1 MNRFFIKDTKE
12 EVFLGK
18 PLKITLSKGGITQHI
33 EANPCTPELMAY
45 LINLGVV
52 VTSIDKPKY
61 ANPHGIS
68 LSVKYYVA
76 KLARKMNLKFEVCEA
91 MLGNI
96 ASYSPIT
103 AISLLAKQISLE
115 LDQHYDGH
123 IRDAEH
129 IFVLSTVDGTITEIP
144 AKARVETNYRNFAA
158 FRSLEDANLAY
169 SILSNL
175 YNEAF
180 RK

>member
-18 PLKITLSKGGITQHI
+18 PLKITLSKGGVTQHI
-33 EANPCTPELMAY
+33 DANPCTPELMAY

-52 VTSIDKPKY
+52 ITSSDKPRY

-91 MLGNI
+91 MLDNI

-103 AISLLAKQISLE
+103 VISLLAKQISIE

>member
-18 PLKITLSKGGITQHI
+18 PLKITLSKKGITQHI

-52 VTSIDKPKY
+52 VTSSDKPKY
-61 ANPHGIS
+61 PNPHGIS
-68 LSVKYYVA
+68 LSVKFYVA
-76 KLARKMNLKFEVCEA
+76 KLAKKMNLKFEVCEA

-96 ASYSPIT
+96 VSYSPIT
-103 AISLLAKQISLE
+103 VLSLLAKQISLE
-115 LDQHYDGH
+115 LDQHYEGH
-123 IRDAEH
+123 IRNAEH
-129 IFVLSTVDGTITEIP
+129 VFVLSTVNGTITEIP
-144 AKARVETNYRNFAA
+144 SEARADTNYRNFAA

-169 SILSNL
+169 SILSHL

-180 RK
+180 IK

>member
-18 PLKITLSKGGITQHI
+18 PLKITLSKGGVTQHI
-33 EANPCTPELMAY
+33 DANPCTPELMAY

-52 VTSIDKPKY
+52 ITSSDKPRY
-61 ANPHGIS
+61 ANPHGIDT
-68 LSVKYYVA
+68 SVKYYVA
-76 KLARKMNLKFEVCEA
+76 KLARKMNIKFEICEA

-103 AISLLAKQISLE
+103 VMSLLAKQISLE

-129 IFVLSTVDGTITEIP
+129 IFVLSTVDGTISEVP

-180 RK
+180 KK

>member
-18 PLKITLSKGGITQHI
+18 PLKITLSKDGVTQHI

-52 VTSIDKPKY
+52 VTSSDKPKY
-61 ANPHGIS
+61 PNPHGIS

-76 KLARKMNLKFEVCEA
+76 KLAKKMNLKFEVCES
-91 MLGNI
+91 MLGYI
-96 ASYSPIT
+96 ASYSPMT
-103 AISLLAKQISLE
+103 VMSLLAKQISLE
-115 LDQHYDGH
+115 LDQHYEGH
-123 IRDAEH
+123 IRNAEH

-144 AKARVETNYRNFAA
+144 TKARVETNYRNFAA

-180 RK
+180 KK

>member
-18 PLKITLSKGGITQHI
+18 PLKITLLKGGITQHI

-52 VTSIDKPKY
+52 VTSSDKPKY

>member
-18 PLKITLSKGGITQHI
+18 PLKITLSKGGVTQHI
-33 EANPCTPELMAY
+33 EANPCTPELIAY

-52 VTSIDKPKY
+52 ITSSDKPKY

-96 ASYSPIT
+96 ASYSPI
-103 AISLLAKQISLE
+103 AVISLLAKQISLE

-180 RK
+180 KK

>member
-12 EVFLGK
+12 EVFPEK
-18 PLKITLSKGGITQHI
+18 PLKITLSKGGVTQHI
-33 EANPCTPELMAY
+33 EANLCTPELMAY

-52 VTSIDKPKY
+52 VTSSDKPKY

-68 LSVKYYVA
+68 LSVKYYIA

-91 MLGNI
+91 MLSNI
-96 ASYSPIT
+96 ASYSPI
-103 AISLLAKQISLE
+103 AVISLLAKQISLE

-169 SILSNL
+169 SILGHL

-180 RK
+180 KK

>member
-18 PLKITLSKGGITQHI
+18 PLKITLSKGGVTQHI

-52 VTSIDKPKY
+52 VTSSDKPKY

-96 ASYSPIT
+96 ASYSPI
-103 AISLLAKQISLE
+103 AVISLLAKQISLE

>member
-18 PLKITLSKGGITQHI
+18 PLKITLSKNGITQHI

-52 VTSIDKPKY
+52 VTSSDKPKY
-61 ANPHGIS
+61 PNPHGIS
-68 LSVKYYVA
+68 LSVKFYVA
-76 KLARKMNLKFEVCEA
+76 KLAKKMNLKFEVCEA

-103 AISLLAKQISLE
+103 VLSLLAKQISLE
-115 LDQHYDGH
+115 LDQHYEGH
-123 IRDAEH
+123 IRNAEH
-129 IFVLSTVDGTITEIP
+129 VFVLSTVNGTITEIP
-144 AKARVETNYRNFAA
+144 SEARADTNYRNFVA

-169 SILSNL
+169 SILSHL

-180 RK
+180 IK

>member
-1 MNRFFIKDTKE
+1 MNRFFIKDTNE

-18 PLKITLSKGGITQHI
+18 PLKITLAKKGVTQHI
-33 EANPCTPELMAY
+33 DANPCTPELMAY
-45 LINLGVV
+45 LVNFGVV
-52 VTSIDKPKY
+52 VTRSEHPKY
-61 ANPHGIS
+61 ANPHGIDT
-68 LSVKYYVA
+68 SVKFYVA

-91 MLGNI
+91 VLGNL
-96 ASYSPIT
+96 ANYSPMT
-103 AISLLAKQISLE
+103 VMSLLAKQISLE

-129 IFVLSTVDGTITEIP
+129 IFVLSTLDGTITEVP
-144 AKARVETNYRNFAA
+144 AEARVETNYRNFAA

-169 SILSNL
+169 SILGNL

>member
-12 EVFLGK
+12 EVFIGK
-18 PLKITLSKGGITQHI
+18 PLKITLSKGGVTQHI
-33 EANPCTPELMAY
+33 EANPCTPELIAY

-52 VTSIDKPKY
+52 ITSSDKPKY

-96 ASYSPIT
+96 ASYSPI
-103 AISLLAKQISLE
+103 AVISLLAKQISLE

-169 SILSNL
+169 SILGNL

>member
-18 PLKITLSKGGITQHI
+18 PLKITLSKGGVTQHI
-33 EANPCTPELMAY
+33 DANPCTPELMAY

-52 VTSIDKPKY
+52 ITSSDKPRY

-76 KLARKMNLKFEVCEA
+76 KLAKKMNLKFEVCEA

-103 AISLLAKQISLE
+103 VLSLLSKQISLE
-115 LDQHYDGH
+115 LDQHYEGH
-123 IRDAEH
+123 IRNAEH
-129 IFVLSTVDGTITEIP
+129 VFVLSTVNGTITEIP
-144 AKARVETNYRNFAA
+144 SEARADTNYRNFAA

-169 SILSNL
+169 SILGNL

>member
-18 PLKITLSKGGITQHI
+18 PLKITLSKDGVTQHI

-52 VTSIDKPKY
+52 VTSSDKPKY
-61 ANPHGIS
+61 PNPHGIS
-68 LSVKYYVA
+68 LSVKFYVA
-76 KLARKMNLKFEVCEA
+76 KLAKKMNLKFEICEA

-103 AISLLAKQISLE
+103 VLSLLAKQISLE
-115 LDQHYDGH
+115 LDQHYEGH
-123 IRDAEH
+123 IRNAEH
-129 IFVLSTVDGTITEIP
+129 VFVLSTVNGSITEIP
-144 AKARVETNYRNFAA
+144 SEARADINYRHFAA

-169 SILSNL
+169 SILGNL

>member
-169 SILSNL
+169 SILGNL

>member
-52 VTSIDKPKY
+52 VTSSDKPKY

-68 LSVKYYVA
+68 LSVKYYIA

-103 AISLLAKQISLE
+103 VISLLAKQISLE

>member
-18 PLKITLSKGGITQHI
+18 PLKITLSKNGITQHI

-52 VTSIDKPKY
+52 VTSSDKPKY
-61 ANPHGIS
+61 PNPHGIS
-68 LSVKYYVA
+68 LSVKFYVA
-76 KLARKMNLKFEVCEA
+76 KLAKKMNLKFEVCES

-103 AISLLAKQISLE
+103 VLSLLAKQISLE
-115 LDQHYDGH
+115 LDQHYEGH
-123 IRDAEH
+123 IKNAEH
-129 IFVLSTVDGTITEIP
+129 VFVLSTVNGTITEIP
-144 AKARVETNYRNFAA
+144 SEARADTNYRNFAA

-169 SILSNL
+169 SILSHL

-180 RK
+180 IK

>member
-18 PLKITLSKGGITQHI
+18 SLKITLSKGGVTQHI

-52 VTSIDKPKY
+52 VTSSDKPKY
-61 ANPHGIS
+61 PNPHGIS
-68 LSVKYYVA
+68 LSVKFYVA
-76 KLARKMNLKFEVCEA
+76 KLAKKMNLKFEVCEA

-96 ASYSPIT
+96 ASYSPMT
-103 AISLLAKQISLE
+103 AMSLLAKQISLE
-115 LDQHYDGH
+115 LDQHYEGH

-129 IFVLSTVDGTITEIP
+129 IFVLSTINGTIIEVP
-144 AKARVETNYRNFAA
+144 SEARADTNYRNFAA

-169 SILSNL
+169 SILGHL

-180 RK
+180 IK

>member
-18 PLKITLSKGGITQHI
+18 PLKITLSKGGVTQHI

-52 VTSIDKPKY
+52 VTSSDKPKY
-61 ANPHGIS
+61 PNPHGIS
-68 LSVKYYVA
+68 LSVKFYVA
-76 KLARKMNLKFEVCEA
+76 KLAKKMNLKFEVCEA

-96 ASYSPIT
+96 ASYSPMT
-103 AISLLAKQISLE
+103 AMSLLAKQISLE
-115 LDQHYDGH
+115 LDQHYEGH

-129 IFVLSTVDGTITEIP
+129 IFVLSTINGTIIEVP
-144 AKARVETNYRNFAA
+144 SEARADTNYRNFAA

-169 SILSNL
+169 SILGHL

-180 RK
+180 IK

>member
-52 VTSIDKPKY
+52 VTSSDKPKY

-91 MLGNI
+91 MLGNL

-103 AISLLAKQISLE
+103 VLSLLAKQISLE

>member
-1 MNRFFIKDTKE
+1 MNRFFIKDSKE
-12 EVFLGK
+12 EVFIGK
-18 PLKITLSKGGITQHI
+18 PLKITISKNGVIQHI
-33 EANPCTPELMAY
+33 DANPCTQELIAY
-45 LINLGVV
+45 LITLGVV
-52 VTSIDKPKY
+52 VAYNDKPKY
-61 ANPHGIS
+61 ANPHGIDT
-68 LSVKYYVA
+68 SVKYYVA
-76 KLARKMNLKFEVCEA
+76 KLAKKLDLDLEVCE
-91 MLGNI
+91 NI
-96 ASYSPIT
+96 LHIITNYSPIT
-103 AISLLAKQISLE
+103 TISLLAKQISLE

-169 SILSNL
+169 SILGNL

-180 RK
+180 KK

>member
-18 PLKITLSKGGITQHI
+18 PLKITLSKSGVTQHI
-33 EANPCTPELMAY
+33 EANPCTPELMTY

-52 VTSIDKPKY
+52 VTSSDKPKY

-103 AISLLAKQISLE
+103 VISLLAKQISIE

>member
-18 PLKITLSKGGITQHI
+18 PLKITLSKGGVTQYI
-33 EANPCTPELMAY
+33 EANPCTPELMSY

-52 VTSIDKPKY
+52 VTSSDKPKY
-61 ANPHGIS
+61 PNPHGIS
-68 LSVKYYVA
+68 LSVKFYVA
-76 KLARKMNLKFEVCEA
+76 KLAKKMNLKFEVCEA

-103 AISLLAKQISLE
+103 VLSLLAKQISLE
-115 LDQHYDGH
+115 LDQHYEGH
-123 IRDAEH
+123 IRNAEH
-129 IFVLSTVDGTITEIP
+129 VFVLSTVNGTITEIP
-144 AKARVETNYRNFAA
+144 SEARADTNYRNFAA

-169 SILSNL
+169 SILSHL

-180 RK
+180 IK

>member
-12 EVFLGK
+12 EIFLGK

-52 VTSIDKPKY
+52 ITSSDKPKY

-103 AISLLAKQISLE
+103 VISLLAKQISIE

>member
-18 PLKITLSKGGITQHI
+18 PLKITLSKGGVTQHI

-52 VTSIDKPKY
+52 VTSSDKPKY

-76 KLARKMNLKFEVCEA
+76 KLAKKMNLKFEVCEA

-103 AISLLAKQISLE
+103 VLSLLAKQISLE

-144 AKARVETNYRNFAA
+144 DKARVETNYRNFAA

-169 SILSNL
+169 SILSHL

-180 RK
+180 IK

>member
-18 PLKITLSKGGITQHI
+18 PLKITLSKGGVTQHI

-52 VTSIDKPKY
+52 VTSSDKPKY

-68 LSVKYYVA
+68 LSVKFYIA
-76 KLARKMNLKFEVCEA
+76 KLAKKMNLKFEVCEA

-103 AISLLAKQISLE
+103 VLSLLAKQISLE
-115 LDQHYDGH
+115 LDQHYEGH

-169 SILSNL
+169 SILGHL

-180 RK
+180 IK

>member
-52 VTSIDKPKY
+52 ITSSDKPKY

>member
-18 PLKITLSKGGITQHI
+18 PLKITLSKGGVTQHI
-33 EANPCTPELMAY
+33 DANPCTPELIAY

-52 VTSIDKPKY
+52 VTSSEHPRY
-61 ANPHGIS
+61 SNPHGIDTS
-68 LSVKYYVA
+68 IKYYVS

-103 AISLLAKQISLE
+103 VMSLLAKQISIE

-129 IFVLSTVDGTITEIP
+129 IFVLSTIDGTITEIP

-158 FRSLEDANLAY
+158 FRSLDDANLAY
-169 SILSNL
+169 SILDNL

>member
-18 PLKITLSKGGITQHI
+18 SLKITLSKDGVTQHI

-52 VTSIDKPKY
+52 VTSSDKPKY
-61 ANPHGIS
+61 PNPHGIS
-68 LSVKYYVA
+68 LSVKFYIA
-76 KLARKMNLKFEVCEA
+76 KLAKKMNLKFEVCES
-91 MLGNI
+91 MLGYI
-96 ASYSPIT
+96 ASYSPMT
-103 AISLLAKQISLE
+103 VMSLLAKQISLE

-180 RK
+180 KK

>member
-18 PLKITLSKGGITQHI
+18 PLKITLSKGGVTQHI

-52 VTSIDKPKY
+52 VTSSDKPKY
-61 ANPHGIS
+61 PNPHGIS
-68 LSVKYYVA
+68 LSVKFYIA
-76 KLARKMNLKFEVCEA
+76 KNKKKMNLKFEVCES
-91 MLGNI
+91 MLGYI

-103 AISLLAKQISLE
+103 VLSLLAKQISLE
-115 LDQHYDGH
+115 LDQHYEGH
-123 IRDAEH
+123 IRNAEH
-129 IFVLSTVDGTITEIP
+129 VFVLSTVNGTITEIP
-144 AKARVETNYRNFAA
+144 SEARADTNYRNFAA
-158 FRSLEDANLAY
+158 CRSLEDANLAY
-169 SILSNL
+169 SILSHL

-180 RK
+180 IK

>member
-52 VTSIDKPKY
+52 VTSSDKPKY

-76 KLARKMNLKFEVCEA
+76 KLAKKMNLKFEVCEA

-103 AISLLAKQISLE
+103 VLSLLAKQISLE

-144 AKARVETNYRNFAA
+144 DKARVETNYRNFAA

-169 SILSNL
+169 SILSHL

-180 RK
+180 IK

>member
-52 VTSIDKPKY
+52 VTSSDKPKY

-103 AISLLAKQISLE
+103 VISLLAKQISIE

>member
-18 PLKITLSKGGITQHI
+18 PLKITLSKGGVTQHI
-33 EANPCTPELMAY
+33 DANPCTPELMMY
-45 LINLGVV
+45 LIHLGVV
-52 VTSIDKPKY
+52 VTSSEQPKY
-61 ANPHGIS
+61 SNPHGIDT
-68 LSVKYYVA
+68 SVKYYVA
-76 KLARKMNLKFEVCEA
+76 KLARKMNLKFEDCEA

-103 AISLLAKQISLE
+103 VLSLLAKQISLE
-115 LDQHYDGH
+115 LDQHYEGH

-169 SILSNL
+169 SILGHL

-180 RK
+180 IK

>member
-52 VTSIDKPKY
+52 ITSSDKPKY

-96 ASYSPIT
+96 ASYSPI
-103 AISLLAKQISLE
+103 AVISLLAKQISLE

>member
-18 PLKITLSKGGITQHI
+18 PLKITLSKGGVTQHI
-33 EANPCTPELMAY
+33 EANPCTPELMTY

-52 VTSIDKPKY
+52 VTSSDKPKY
-61 ANPHGIS
+61 PNPHGIS
-68 LSVKYYVA
+68 LSVKFYVA
-76 KLARKMNLKFEVCEA
+76 KLAKKMNLKFEVCEA

-103 AISLLAKQISLE
+103 VLSLLAKQISLE
-115 LDQHYDGH
+115 LDQHYEGH
-123 IRDAEH
+123 IRNAEH
-129 IFVLSTVDGTITEIP
+129 VFVLSTVNGTITEIP
-144 AKARVETNYRNFAA
+144 SEVRADTNYRNFAA

-169 SILSNL
+169 SILSHL

-180 RK
+180 IK

>member
-18 PLKITLSKGGITQHI
+18 PLKITLSKDGITQHI
-33 EANPCTPELMAY
+33 DANPCTPELMAY

-52 VTSIDKPKY
+52 ITSSDKPRY
-61 ANPHGIS
+61 ANPHGIYT
-68 LSVKYYVA
+68 SVKYYVA
-76 KLARKMNLKFEVCEA
+76 KLAKKMNLKFEVCEA

-103 AISLLAKQISLE
+103 VLSLLAKQISLE
-115 LDQHYDGH
+115 LDQHYEGH
-123 IRDAEH
+123 IRNAEH
-129 IFVLSTVDGTITEIP
+129 VFVLSTVNGTITEIP
-144 AKARVETNYRNFAA
+144 SEARADINYRNFAA

-169 SILSNL
+169 SILSHL

-180 RK
+180 IK

>member
-18 PLKITLSKGGITQHI
+18 PLKITLSKGGVTQHI

-52 VTSIDKPKY
+52 VTGSDKPKY
-61 ANPHGIS
+61 ANPHGIN

-76 KLARKMNLKFEVCEA
+76 KLAKKMNLKFEVCEA

-103 AISLLAKQISLE
+103 AMSLLAKQISLE

-169 SILSNL
+169 SILGNL

>member
-18 PLKITLSKGGITQHI
+18 PLKITLSKDGVTQHI

-52 VTSIDKPKY
+52 VTSSDKPKY

-91 MLGNI
+91 MLGNL

-103 AISLLAKQISLE
+103 VISLLAKQISLE

>member
-18 PLKITLSKGGITQHI
+18 PLKITLSKGGVTQHI

-52 VTSIDKPKY
+52 ITSSDKPKY
-61 ANPHGIS
+61 PNPHGIS
-68 LSVKYYVA
+68 LSVKFYVA
-76 KLARKMNLKFEVCEA
+76 KLAKKMNLKFEVCEA

-103 AISLLAKQISLE
+103 ALSLLAKQISLE
-115 LDQHYDGH
+115 LDQHYEGH
-123 IRDAEH
+123 IRNAEH
-129 IFVLSTVDGTITEIP
+129 VFVLSTVNGTITEIP
-144 AKARVETNYRNFAA
+144 SEARADTNYRNFAA

-169 SILSNL
+169 SILSHL

-180 RK
+180 IK